1 MGISPERNIMFNTI
15 EEAIADIQAGKMVVV
30 VDDEDR
36 ENEGD
41 LLMAASEVTP
51 EAINFMAT
59 YGRGLIC
66 MPMEEMRLSQLG
78 LNMMVEQNTDTY
90 QTAFTVSVDSNA
102 CTTGISA
109 FERALTI
116 KQLMD
121 PTSTPN
127 DFKRPGHIFP
137 LRSVRGGVLKRAG
150 HTESAVDLA
159 KLAGL
164 QPAGVICEIMNDD
177 GTMARRDDLV
187 TFCEKHQLKLI
198 KIVDLIAYRRK
209 NENLV
214 SRAASAKLPTR
225 YGEFEMI
232 GFENLITKEH
242 HVALVKG
249 DVYNG
254 EPVLI
259 RVHSECLTGDAFGS
273 LRCDCGQQ
281 YDAAM
286 KKIAEEGRGILL
298 YMRQEGRGI
307 GLINKIKAYHLQDQ
321 GLDTVE
327 ANLALGFGAD
337 MRDYGIG
344 AQILSDLGVK
354 KLILMTNNPRKMVGL
369 AGYGIEIVDRVPIQ
383 LNHNESNEN
392 YLKTKKSKLGHML
405 QFETEEK

>member
-1 MGISPERNIMFNTI
+1 MFNTI

-41 LLMAASEVTP
+41 LLMAASKVTP

>member
-1 MGISPERNIMFNTI
+1 MFNTI
-15 EEAIADIQAGKMVVV
+15 EEAILDIQSGKMVVV

-41 LLMAASEVTP
+41 LLMAASMVTP

-59 YGRGLIC
+59 HGRGLIC
-66 MPMEEMRLSQLG
+66 MPMEERRLAEVGLG
-78 LNMMVEQNTDTY
+78 LMVEQNTDNY
-90 QTAFTVSVDSNA
+90 QTAFTVSVDSKE

-116 KQLMD
+116 QHLLNPNSI
-121 PTSTPN
+121 PT
-127 DFKRPGHIFP
+127 DFKRPGHVFP
-137 LRSVRGGVLKRAG
+137 LRSVSGGVLKRAG
-150 HTESAVDLA
+150 HTEAAVDLA
-159 KLAGL
+159 KLAGH
-164 QPAGVICEIMNDD
+164 QPAGVICEIMNED
-177 GTMARRDDLV
+177 GTMARVDDLIP
-187 TFCEKHQLKLI
+187 FCKKHQLKLI

-209 NENLV
+209 SENLV
-214 SRAASAKLPTR
+214 IRAASAKLPTR

-232 GFENLITKEH
+232 GFENIITKEH

-249 DVYNG
+249 DVGNG
-254 EPVLI
+254 EPVLT

-286 KKIAEEGRGILL
+286 KLIAKEGRGILL

-307 GLINKIKAYHLQDQ
+307 GLINKIRAYALQDQ

-327 ANLALGFGAD
+327 ANIALGFGAD

-344 AQILSDLGVK
+344 AQILSSLNVK
-354 KLILMTNNPRKMVGL
+354 KLILMTNNPRKLVGL
-369 AGYGIEIVDRVPIQ
+369 AGYGIEVVERVPIQ
-383 LNHNESNEN
+383 LNHNDRNEH
-392 YLKTKKSKLGHML
+392 YLKTKKVKLGHML
-405 QFETEEK
+405 EFNKEEK

>member
-1 MGISPERNIMFNTI
+1 MFNTI
-15 EEAIADIQAGKMVVV
+15 EEAILDIQAGKMVVV

-41 LLMAASEVTP
+41 LLMAASKITP
-51 EAINFMAT
+51 EAVNFMAT
-59 YGRGLIC
+59 HGRGLIC
-66 MPMEEMRLSQLG
+66 MPMENLRLSQLG
-78 LNMMVEQNTDTY
+78 LSLMVEQNTDTF
-90 QTAFTVSVDSNA
+90 QTAFTVSVDAKA

-109 FERALTI
+109 YERALTI
-116 KQLMD
+116 KQLLD
-121 PTSTPN
+121 PTATPA

-137 LRSVRGGVLKRAG
+137 LKSVSGGVLKRAG
-150 HTESAVDLA
+150 HTEAAVDLA

-164 QPAGVICEIMNDD
+164 QPAGVICEIMNED

-187 TFCEKHQLKLI
+187 IFAKKHNLKLI

-209 NENLV
+209 SENLV
-214 SRAASAKLPTR
+214 VRAASAKLPTR
-225 YGEFEMI
+225 YGDFEMF
-232 GFENLITKEH
+232 GFENIITKEH
-242 HVALVKG
+242 HVALVMG
-249 DVYNG
+249 DIHDGN
-254 EPVLI
+254 PVLI

-286 KKIAEEGRGILL
+286 KKIAQEGRGILL

-307 GLINKIKAYHLQDQ
+307 GLVNKIRAYALQDQ

-344 AQILSDLGVK
+344 AQILNDLGVN

-369 AGYGIEIVDRVPIQ
+369 AGYGIEVVDRVPIQ
-383 LNHNESNEN
+383 LNHNESNEQ
-392 YLKTKKSKLGHML
+392 YLKTKKAKLGHML
-405 QFETEEK
+405 DFNKEEQ

>member
-1 MGISPERNIMFNTI
+1 MFNTI
-15 EEAIADIQAGKMVVV
+15 EEATADIQAGKMVVV

-41 LLMAASEVTP
+41 LLMAASKVTP

-59 YGRGLIC
+59 HGRGLIC
-66 MPMEEMRLSQLG
+66 MPMEELRLGQLG
-78 LNMMVEQNTDTY
+78 LNMMVEDNTDNFH
-90 QTAFTVSVDSNA
+90 TAFTVSVDSKA

-109 FERALTI
+109 YERALTI
-116 KQLMD
+116 KQLLD
-121 PTSTPN
+121 PSATPA

-150 HTESAVDLA
+150 HTEAAVDLA

-177 GTMARRDDLV
+177 GSMARRDDLI
-187 TFCEKHQLKLI
+187 TFCKKHHLKLI
-198 KIVDLIAYRRK
+198 NIVDLIAYRRQSEK
-209 NENLV
+209 LV
-214 SRAASAKLPTR
+214 VRAASAKLPTR

-232 GFENLITKEH
+232 GFENIVNKEH

-249 DVYNG
+249 DIYNG

-286 KKIAEEGRGILL
+286 KMIAEEGRGILL

-307 GLINKIKAYHLQDQ
+307 GLINKIRAYNLQDQ

-344 AQILSDLGVK
+344 AQILNDLGVK

-383 LNHNESNEN
+383 LNHNEANEN
-392 YLKTKKSKLGHML
+392 YLKTKKAKLGHML
-405 QFETEEK
+405 QFDKEDK

>member
-1 MGISPERNIMFNTI
+1 MFNTI
-15 EEAIADIQAGKMVVV
+15 EEAILDIQAGKMVVV

-41 LLMAASEVTP
+41 LLMAASKVTP

-59 YGRGLIC
+59 HGRGLIC
-66 MPMEEMRLSQLG
+66 MPMEELRLSQVG
-78 LNMMVEQNTDTY
+78 LNLMVEQNTDNY
-90 QTAFTVSVDSNA
+90 QTAFTVSVDSKA

-109 FERALTI
+109 YERALTI
-116 KQLMD
+116 KQLLD
-121 PTSTPN
+121 PTATPA

-137 LRSVRGGVLKRAG
+137 LRSVKGGVLKRAG

-164 QPAGVICEIMNDD
+164 QPAGVICEIMNED
-177 GTMARRDDLV
+177 GTMARRDDLIP
-187 TFCEKHQLKLI
+187 FCEKHQLKII

-209 NENLV
+209 SENLV
-214 SRAASAKLPTR
+214 VRAASAKLPTR

-232 GFENLITKEH
+232 GFENIITKEH
-242 HVALVKG
+242 HVALVMG
-249 DVYNG
+249 DVSDG
-254 EPVLI
+254 QPVLV

-286 KKIAEEGRGILL
+286 KLIAKEGRGVLL

-307 GLINKIKAYHLQDQ
+307 GLINKIRAYALQDQ

-344 AQILSDLGVK
+344 AQILNSLDVK
-354 KLILMTNNPRKMVGL
+354 KLILMTNNPRKLVGL
-369 AGYGIEIVDRVPIQ
+369 AGYGIEVVDRLPIQ
-383 LNHNESNEN
+383 LSHNDRNEQ
-392 YLKTKKSKLGHML
+392 YLKTKKAKLGHML
-405 QFETEEK
+405 EFNKEEN